1 MTQKN
6 ILFINVFKV
15 LAHELGH
22 TFGMLHDFDINHGG
36 SGNECDGKGI
46 MSYGN
51 NKFMEATNQWSECSK
66 SDFEHHYTA
75 QNWGCTC
82 LDDISGKIFLE
93 PR

>member
-1 MTQKN
+1 M
-6 ILFINVFKV
+6 

-22 TFGMLHDFDINHGG
+22 TFGMLHDFDENHGG

-51 NKFMEATNQWSECSK
+51 ERFMETTNQWSECSK

-75 QNWGCTC
+75 QNWGCDC
-82 LDDISGKIFLE
+82 LDDISGSIYKYIKCLNYIF
-93 PR
+93 